1 MRTFSLSAAFLGLAL
16 SLLTSGCSGPNP
28 SAECIPVSLTV
39 TYKGKPIE
47 GAQVSFNA
55 AGKGARSCQ
64 GTTDESGRAVIG
76 TFSTDD
82 GAMPGA
88 YTVAVGKAKNLAG
101 TGMGDA
107 SKIDRDAAAGL
118 KGGASFQDPAANY
131 LKHMNAKGELKEQEQ
146 ALPPK
151 YADPATSGLKFT
163 VEGPS
168 ANDFK
173 VELKDD

>member
-1 MRTFSLSAAFLGLAL
+1 MRTFPLSAAFLGLAL
-16 SLLTSGCSGPNP
+16 SLLTSGCSAPNP

-47 GAQVSFNA
+47 GAQVTFSA
-55 AGKGARSCQ
+55 VGEGARSCQ
-64 GTTDESGRAVIG
+64 GTTDESGRATIG

-88 YTVAVGKAKNLAG
+88 YTVAVSKAKNLTG

-118 KGGASFQDPAANY
+118 KGGPSFQDPAANY

-146 ALPPK
+146 SLPPK
-151 YADPATSGLKFT
+151 YADPATSGIKFT
-163 VEGPS
+163 IEGPN
-168 ANDFK
+168 ANDFS
-173 VELKDD
+173 VELKD